1 VTALPS
7 IRAALETQLATV
19 TGPDYAWENTPYVP
33 TTGTPY
39 VQVTLLPA
47 TPLNPEIGPAYTEQ
61 GLFQA
66 SGFYP
71 KDAGPAAIT
80 AWAEQVRAAFPFRAS
95 LASGGITVNII
106 ATPEIGPD
114 GPRPDDRSV
123 HGSKCR
129 DRTRKAGR

>member
-106 ATPEIGPD
+106 ATPEIGPA
-114 GPRPDDRSV
+114 RPDD
-123 HGSKCR
+123 
-129 DRTRKAGR
+129 DRFMVPVRVRWSARIGG